1 MEPITWLIV
10 LAVLLVIEA
19 ITTGLTTVWFAGGA
33 LVAAVASNFGAG
45 LVPQLVLFLGVSL
58 ILLIFTRPLAV
69 RYMSRDLEKTNVNS
83 LVGKKA
89 VVTQKI
95 NNLAQSGQVKLG
107 DIEWKARTAEDG
119 VTIPEKSIVVI
130 ESVSGVKLIVHEDR
144 KE

>member
-1 MEPITWLIV
+1 MDPITWLVI

-33 LVAAVASNFGAG
+33 LAAALASNFGAG
-45 LVPQLVLFLGVSL
+45 FVVQLVLFLGISL

-83 LVGKKA
+83 LVGKRA
-89 VVTQKI
+89 VVTQEI
-95 NNLAQSGQVKLG
+95 NNLAQSGQVRIG
-107 DIEWKARTAEDG
+107 DIEWMARTSTEG
-119 VTIPEKSIVVI
+119 ITIPQNTVVEI
-130 ESVSGVKLIVHEDR
+130 ESVNGVKLIVHEYR